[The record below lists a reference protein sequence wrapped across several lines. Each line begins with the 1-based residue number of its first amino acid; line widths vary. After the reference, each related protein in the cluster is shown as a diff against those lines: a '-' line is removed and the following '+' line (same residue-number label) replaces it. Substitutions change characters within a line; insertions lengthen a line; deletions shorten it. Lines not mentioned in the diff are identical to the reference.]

1 MNELT
6 LRQVLVHP
14 LDMPMIPFVLA
25 VISVMFIVVMAYLQM
40 KHDPL
45 DLRWLILDRPH
56 RPSATK
62 IAQLIA
68 LIVST
73 WGFVVLTLSN
83 ALTETYFI
91 GYMCAWSGSA
101 ALDAYFNKGGRGSER
116 RTDPVHPDP
125 AEPDTPSPSGQSPT
139 PTPAGANDPG
149 RPSNPYDTDRG

>member
-6 LRQVLVHP
+6 LRQVLLHP
-14 LDMPMIPFVLA
+14 LDVPMIPFVLA
-25 VISVMFIVVMAYLQM
+25 VISVMFIIVMAYLQM

-83 ALTETYFI
+83 TLTETYFI

-101 ALDAYFNKGGRGSER
+101 AVDAYFNRGMRGAQRS
-116 RTDPVHPDP
+116 TDPVHSSAVESTQDQ
-125 AEPDTPSPSGQSPT
+125 D
-139 PTPAGANDPG
+139 
-149 RPSNPYDTDRG
+149 RPSNPFDSDRG